1 MSIATSHHQAAHY
14 PSVAVQDNTN
24 ANSNITI
31 PYQDPSPT
39 LSEASV
45 SSSYLKQQHQ
55 LKHQSS
61 FVRSQSRHFET
72 FSNAAIDSNKNS
84 PIFNNDLPLSSA
96 HHSQLPNIN
105 NFNNQQPSSPWGP
118 QKSPQWADF
127 NNMHQQQPPQFQQH
141 LPLSRQ
147 QSQKFSPQVLANSNA
162 SPASSNA
169 SPTPASSTTSAD
181 DDLIPTAIVIK
192 NIPFAIKKEQLL
204 DVLTSLDLPAPYAF
218 NYHFDNGVF
227 RGLAFAN
234 FASPEE
240 TNAVIATLNGREIG
254 GRKLR
259 VEYKKMLPLAERER
273 IEREKRERRGQL
285 EEQHRSSSNK
295 MSRSHQPSQHLNMQN
310 NASFQNNGAQPAQ
323 SSPGL
328 SGSHLAFS
336 ANQPFSSPSPSPLG
350 RSGQVDLNDP
360 QTLEIY
366 SKLLLFDKD
375 PNRSELVFPH
385 TLGPAQRRIL
395 VSLSSQFNLIIN
407 CQDMGEV
414 YISKQPVQ
422 PGFDQNALFPQ
433 QQHALRGTRSFADI
447 RGQTTYPPSQTGFSS
462 ASSSPF
468 FPSQTPPPLQNNLPP
483 LSLSLQQQRGYQHF
497 NHQTNVPPKHQG
509 SAFNEYSQY
518 GGGTA
523 SLADSFSNL
532 LMVGG
537 GGSLSRVPSVN
548 NLPGLGTPLGGRS
561 PTVGIESIHND
572 GSTTKHSNISG
583 NAGVI
588 GSKFADDMNTN
599 INDSNEATL
608 NE

>member
-1 MSIATSHHQAAHY
+1 MSIATSHHQSAPY
-14 PSVAVQDNTN
+14 PSVAVQNNTN
-24 ANSNITI
+24 ANSNHNPTTT
-31 PYQDPSPT
+31 YQNPSPT
-39 LSEASV
+39 LSEV
-45 SSSYLKQQHQ
+45 SINSTYLKQQ

-61 FVRSQSRHFET
+61 FARSQSRHFDT
-72 FSNAAIDSNKNS
+72 FSNASIGSNKNS

-96 HHSQLPNIN
+96 HYSQLPNMN
-105 NFNNQQPSSPWGP
+105 NFNNQQSSSPWGP

-127 NNMHQQQPPQFQQH
+127 NNLNQQQQPLQFQQH
-141 LPLSRQ
+141 MPLNKAH
-147 QSQKFSPQVLANSNA
+147 SQIFTPQVLANNNA
-162 SPASSNA
+162 SSAPSTA

-240 TNAVIATLNGREIG
+240 TNAVIANLNGREIG

-295 MSRSHQPSQHLNMQN
+295 MSRPHQPLQHLNVQI
-310 NASFQNNGAQPAQ
+310 NANFQNNGVQSTQ
-323 SSPGL
+323 SSPSLG
-328 SGSHLAFS
+328 GSHLPFP
-336 ANQPFSSPSPSPLG
+336 ANQPHSSPSPSPLG

-360 QTLEIY
+360 QTLEFY
-366 SKLLLFDKD
+366 SKILLFDKD
-375 PNRSELVFPH
+375 PTRSELVFPH
-385 TLGPAQRRIL
+385 TLGPSQRRIL
-395 VSLSSQFNLIIN
+395 VSLSSQFNLAIN
-407 CQDMGEV
+407 CHDSGEV
-414 YISKQPVQ
+414 YISKQPSQ
-422 PGFDQNALFPQ
+422 PVFDQNALFPQ

-447 RGQTTYPPSQTGFSS
+447 RGQSTHSSSQTGFSS
-462 ASSSPF
+462 VSNSPF
-468 FPSQTPPPLQNNLPP
+468 FSSQTSPPLQNNLPP
-483 LSLSLQQQRGYQHF
+483 LSLSLQQQRSYQHF
-497 NHQTNVPPKHQG
+497 NQPTNAPPKQHAP
-509 SAFNEYSQY
+509 AFNDYTQYSS
-518 GGGTA
+518 GAA
-523 SLADSFSNL
+523 SLVDSFSNL
-532 LMVGG
+532 LTVGG

-561 PTVGIESIHND
+561 PTVGIASIHND
-572 GSTTKHSNISG
+572 GSMTKHSNISG

-588 GSKFADDMNTN
+588 GSKFADDMNV
-599 INDSNEATL
+599 NDSNEATL

>member
-1 MSIATSHHQAAHY
+1 MSIATSHHQAALY
-14 PSVAVQDNTN
+14 PSVAVQDNIN
-24 ANSNITI
+24 ATSNSTTS
-31 PYQDPSPT
+31 YQNSSPT

-45 SSSYLKQQHQ
+45 NTLKQQHQ

-72 FSNAAIDSNKNS
+72 FSNAAIGSNKNS
-84 PIFNNDLPLSSA
+84 PIFNNDLPLSSP
-96 HHSQLPNIN
+96 HHSQLPNMN

-127 NNMHQQQPPQFQQH
+127 NNLHHQQQQPPQFQQH

-147 QSQKFSPQVLANSNA
+147 HSQIFSPQVLANNNA
-162 SPASSNA
+162 SPASSTA

-295 MSRSHQPSQHLNMQN
+295 LSRPHQSSQHLNMQN
-310 NASFQNNGAQPAQ
+310 NATFQNNGVQPTQ

-328 SGSHLAFS
+328 SVSHLAFPV
-336 ANQPFSSPSPSPLG
+336 NQTFSSPSPSPLG

-360 QTLEIY
+360 QTLEFY

-375 PNRSELVFPH
+375 PNRTELMFSH
-385 TLGPAQRRIL
+385 TLGPVQRRIL
-395 VSLSSQFNLIIN
+395 VSLSSQFNLTIN
-407 CQDMGEV
+407 CQDTGEV
-414 YISKQPVQ
+414 YISKHPVQ
-422 PGFDQNALFPQ
+422 PAFDQNSLFPQ

-447 RGQTTYPPSQTGFSS
+447 RGQTTYPPSQSGFSS

-497 NHQTNVPPKHQG
+497 NHQTKHQG
-509 SAFNEYSQY
+509 SAFNDYSQY
-518 GGGTA
+518 GGGTV
-523 SLADSFSNL
+523 SLVDSFSNL
-532 LMVGG
+532 LTVGG

-572 GSTTKHSNISG
+572 GSTTKHSNISS

-599 INDSNEATL
+599 VNDSNEATL